1 MLESPCLSQETGRW
15 DPRTDYRCFAG
26 CFRVRAPALMKP
38 DADSTVR
45 VRDSQQPGLD
55 SPEQGPHA
63 PEPEA
68 DSTVPVRDSQ
78 QPVLDSPEQGPHS
91 PEEEDSQRPARAY
104 SLPMRNTYSPARS
117 LLGYIR

>member
-26 CFRVRAPALMKP
+26 CFRARAPALMKP

-63 PEPEA
+63 PEEE
-68 DSTVPVRDSQ
+68 DSRPLG
-78 QPVLDSPEQGPHS
+78 LDSLG
-91 PEEEDSQRPARAY
+91 EEDSQRPARAY

-117 LLGYIR
+117 PLGYIR

>member
-26 CFRVRAPALMKP
+26 CFRARAPALMKP

-63 PEPEA
+63 PEEE
-68 DSTVPVRDSQ
+68 DSRPLG
-78 QPVLDSPEQGPHS
+78 LDSPEQGPHA

-104 SLPMRNTYSPARS
+104 SLPILRPQLEDLVERDLCRDLSPR
-117 LLGYIR
+117 

>member
-26 CFRVRAPALMKP
+26 CFRARAPALMKP

-63 PEPEA
+63 PE
-68 DSTVPVRDSQ
+68 
-78 QPVLDSPEQGPHS
+78 
-91 PEEEDSQRPARAY
+91 EEDSQRPARAY
-104 SLPMRNTYSPARS
+104 SLPILRPQLEDLVERDLCRDLSPR
-117 LLGYIR
+117 